1 MIYNVLLSMRPRQ
14 WVKNLFV
21 LAALI
26 FSQHLFE
33 AAYLAKALA
42 AIACFV
48 AVSGAV
54 YLLNDI
60 LDLEQDRLYP
70 EKRERPMAAGKLT
83 VGGGTRMGG
92 SPDRSGSVGGIQLCD
107 WHSDTSSSSTSPSTC
122 STRGVSRTSSSSTWS
137 SWPPDSCCARWVGQ
151 SSSPWT
157 YPPGFIL
164 CTFTLTLFLT
174 TVKRRCELVRL
185 GGEAARHRPSLA
197 GYGLPYLDQIISI
210 LASATLVCYA
220 LYAMGVSEGP
230 EASRQ
235 MQWTIPFGAVRD
247 SPLPVRSPTAW
258 KEERIRQPSCGGT
271 ALSRSRWHSGFLASV
286 GAVCTIR

>member
-60 LDLEQDRLYP
+60 LDLEQDRLHP

-83 VGGGTRMGG
+83 VGAALGWAALLIGAGVWAAYNLRLAFGHVILIYVALNLLYSWRLKDVVLIDLLIVATGFLLRALGGAVVIAV
-92 SPDRSGSVGGIQLCD
+92 DI
-107 WHSDTSSSSTSPSTC
+107 
-122 STRGVSRTSSSSTWS
+122 STW
-137 SWPPDSCCARWVGQ
+137 
-151 SSSPWT
+151 
-157 YPPGFIL
+157 FIL

-174 TVKRRCELVRL
+174 AVKRRCELVRL

-235 MQWTIPFGAVRD
+235 MQWTIPFVLYGILRYLYVAYRLEGGED
-247 SPLPVRSPTAW
+247 PTAVLW
-258 KEERIRQPSCGGT
+258 RDRPIQI
-271 ALSRSRWHSGFLASV
+271 ALALWILASV
-286 GAVCTIR
+286 GALYY